1 MAKHKIPPEPW
12 KSFLDSVDGM
22 LTEAVELH
30 CFGGF
35 VVTLMYGLARTTSD
49 IDFISLV
56 PNHWRTQLVEIA
68 GKGSDLHRTYG
79 LYLDPVT
86 VVTPPED
93 YETRLTPMYDGVWK
107 RLRLL
112 ALEAHDVALTKL
124 ERNFERDRTDIQQLA
139 AAGLLQASLL
149 RTRYQHELRPY
160 LARVEWHDATL
171 QLWLESYFPPD

>member
-1 MAKHKIPPEPW
+1 MSSHKVPPKAW
-12 KSFLDSVDGM
+12 KPFLDSVDRT

-35 VVTLMYGLARTTSD
+35 VVTQMYGLARTTSD

-56 PNHWRTQLVEIA
+56 PNHWRTHLVEIA

-107 RLRLL
+107 RLRVPGSPSEGQPLVRFRSPADL
-112 ALEAHDVALTKL
+112 GVRRPLGLRGRVHLPCLREIDVVGAQGR
-124 ERNFERDRTDIQQLA
+124 EYLA
-139 AAGLLQASLL
+139 A
-149 RTRYQHELRPY
+149 P
-160 LARVEWHDATL
+160 ARAT
-171 QLWLESYFPPD
+171 D